1 MNESERMA
9 QELAALSSPRIKSAI
24 MYLRRVSRQHKR
36 VENWVLAADL
46 FGHGLTY
53 SRALCRM
60 HGLDPEARE

>member
-1 MNESERMA
+1 MTEDERMTR
-9 QELAALSSPRIKSAI
+9 ELSLLSSPRIRTAI
-24 MYLRRVSRQHKR
+24 RYLRSASPKHKR
-36 VENWVLAADL
+36 AQNWVLAADL